1 MKHIELEYLTPF
13 VRSILERSMKED
25 YAQDIVETEGFME
38 RVRDNVEFIADW
50 ETTGGYTLDNVLAAI
65 GKIFLEDLQ
74 ERKYII

>member
-50 ETTGGYTLDNVLAAI
+50 ETSGEYTLDNVLAAI